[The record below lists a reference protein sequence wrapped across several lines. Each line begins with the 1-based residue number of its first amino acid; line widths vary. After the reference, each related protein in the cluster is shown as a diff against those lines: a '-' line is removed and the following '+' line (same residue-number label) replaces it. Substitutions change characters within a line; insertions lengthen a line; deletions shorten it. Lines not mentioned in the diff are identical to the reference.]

1 MTIRV
6 TARYDEPSERLLQ
19 RFKRLC
25 LRGGLFKEIKR
36 RRFYEKPSQKR
47 RREAKESLREAKKA
61 ERREL
66 RARGARRRR

>member
-61 ERREL
+61 ERRKL
-66 RARGARRRR
+66 RAKGGRRRR